1 MLEELIQWLK
11 DNMPELA
18 DAEFHTGPW
27 ADSTA
32 NATKRL
38 VSVMGNGGRG
48 TLEETDYAGLRVLI
62 LSQKDGNKLAGEKI
76 AIYRLAELVR
86 ARIKENYR
94 TCNTAQIRLIGGIIG
109 PGVTEGN
116 RLWSQLQFETISF

>member
-18 DAEFHTGPW
+18 DAEFHTGQW
-27 ADSTA
+27 SDSTA
-32 NATKRL
+32 NAGKRL
-38 VSVMGNGGRG
+38 VSVMANGGQG
-48 TLEETDYAGLRVLI
+48 TREETDYTGFRVLF
-62 LSQKDGNKLAGEKI
+62 LSPKEGNKLPGEKL

-86 ARIKENYR
+86 SRIKENYR

-109 PGVTEGN
+109 PGTTEGN